1 MAKFQCPEG
10 VNSVSVGGE
19 QFNADEHGQI
29 DAPDNAASL
38 LEPHGFKR
46 VPEKAAAEKPADP
59 PADTTTQQGEQ
70 TGSSDEQPPPA
81 VDTPP
86 AATKATTKKAAAEK
100 PAE

>member
-1 MAKFQCPEG
+1 MPKFQCPEG

-29 DAPDNAASL
+29 DAPDNAAGL

-46 VPEKAAAEKPADP
+46 VSEKAAAEKPADP
-59 PADTTTQQGEQ
+59 PADTTAQQGEQ
-70 TGSSDEQPPPA
+70 TGTDGDQTLP